1 MATISNTPRPG
12 YAWDVTDN
20 VWYPIG
26 TGPHTHPES
35 ITQATAISPSTV
47 TAKGDLI
54 VATGNGVVTR
64 QGVGT
69 DGQVLTADSAQA
81 DGVKWAS
88 AGSNFTLLN
97 SGGTTLTGA
106 QTITVSGIS
115 GANKIYAY
123 VTNASSASN
132 YGWFGFRFNT
142 NTGSVYRTNAIEH
155 RFGDTYPTILDG
167 AYDSARFARLG
178 LAAST
183 CSGAILIEGCA
194 SSTGVK
200 PYDVTGGATEYS
212 YVNKGFFDSTT
223 AITSISVFCDLGN
236 FDAGTVFVYTST
248 N

>member
-1 MATISNTPRPG
+1 MATISSTPRPG
-12 YAWDVTDN
+12 YAWDSTDN

-26 TGPHTHPES
+26 TGPHTHPDY
-35 ITQATAISPSTV
+35 ITQSTAISPSTV

-69 DGQVLTADSAQA
+69 DGQILTADSAEA

-97 SGGTTLTGA
+97 AGGTTLTGA

-123 VTNASSASN
+123 VTGASSVSN
-132 YGWFGFRFNT
+132 YGFFNFRFNT
-142 NTGSVYRTNAIEH
+142 NTGNVYRTNGLEFQTGVAYPATLN
-155 RFGDTYPTILDG
+155 GD
-167 AYDSARFARLG
+167 YDVARFARLG
-178 LAAST
+178 VAATT

-194 SSTGVK
+194 STTGIK
-200 PYDVTGGATEYS
+200 PYDIVGGSTEYS
-212 YVNKGFFDSTT
+212 YVNKGFFNSTT